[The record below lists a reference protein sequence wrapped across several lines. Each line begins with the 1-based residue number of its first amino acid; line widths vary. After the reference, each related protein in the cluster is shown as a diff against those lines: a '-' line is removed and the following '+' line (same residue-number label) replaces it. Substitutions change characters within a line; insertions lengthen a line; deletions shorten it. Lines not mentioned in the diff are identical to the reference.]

1 MNDPAAAALAATRSI
16 RQSTGYETLPYA
28 ERQAL
33 EADLRRIEAAL
44 SPAPYGAVAAAAA
57 HDPYAVSF
65 ETPADLQRMRSGGG
79 FLPGQQQ
86 PVQPQPQP
94 QQPAQAAK
102 PAGTEVI
109 GQRAR
114 AALEAVDFPA
124 FVAELINGT
133 FQAIVDATA
142 QQIREYAKL
151 VSSLAQTVDQFARE
165 NVTPNQVRFAL
176 ADRHPQ
182 DLVVVVPNAG
192 DRGQPRLR
200 PRKKDDADSPAW
212 LAQYG
217 LAGEELTDELT
228 EGALLE
234 AGRTGMAEERMQ
246 NLATMVLLGINRIV
260 IQDGQIKARLQ
271 FHATAREQVKVD
283 YADGATAVQSGIA
296 ARDTGSAGAVSTKV
310 STVSVNAQ
318 ADVAIKANLVGEVA
332 IRFRSETFNLER
344 FADSQAIE
352 LINRHSRLQ
361 RPGET
366 PAAPA
371 PQPIPAP
378 APAGGPA

>member
-1 MNDPAAAALAATRSI
+1 MSTQAAAALAATRSI
-16 RQSTGYETLPYA
+16 RTSSGYAALSHG

-44 SPAPYGAVAAAAA
+44 HPGALAHAAAL
-57 HDPYAVSF
+57 DPYAMPL
-65 ETPADLQRMRSGGG
+65 ETPADLQRMQGG
-79 FLPGQQQ
+79 FGPPPPQQQ
-86 PVQPQPQP
+86 PAPS
-94 QQPAQAAK
+94 PATAAAPPAPK
-102 PAGTEVI
+102 KAGTEAI
-109 GQRAR
+109 GERAR

-142 QQIREYAKL
+142 QQVREYARL
-151 VSSLAQTVDQFARE
+151 VASLAQTAEQFGRE
-165 NVTPNQVRFAL
+165 NVSANQVRFGL
-176 ADRHPQ
+176 AERHPQ
-182 DLVVVVPNAG
+182 DLVVVVPRTG
-192 DRGQPRLR
+192 ERGEPALK
-200 PRKKDDADSPAW
+200 PRKKDDAGSPEW
-212 LAQYG
+212 LKEYG
-217 LAGEELTDELT
+217 LAGEELTPELA
-228 EGALLE
+228 EGALLD
-234 AGRTGMAEERMQ
+234 AGRRGLAEERMQ

-271 FHATAREQVKVD
+271 FHASARESVKADVGDMQV
-283 YADGATAVQSGIA
+283 AAQGGIA
-296 ARDTGSAGAVSTKV
+296 ARDSGSASGVMTRV

-361 RPGET
+361 RPATT
-366 PAAPA
+366 PAPAQPAAAAPA
-371 PQPIPAP
+371 
-378 APAGGPA
+378 AGGTP

>member
-1 MNDPAAAALAATRSI
+1 MSDAAHAALAATHSI
-16 RQSTGYETLPYA
+16 RASQGYAQLPLA

-33 EADLRRIEAAL
+33 EGDLRRIEQAL
-44 SPAPYGAVAAAAA
+44 AYGAVAAAPR
-57 HDPYAVSF
+57 DLYAVPL
-65 ETPADLQRMRSGGG
+65 ETPGDLQRGQMGG
-79 FLPGQQQ
+79 FG
-86 PVQPQPQP
+86 QPQPQP
-94 QQPAQAAK
+94 APQPAPAAPAQK
-102 PAGTEVI
+102 PGTEVI

-142 QQIREYAKL
+142 QQIREYARL
-151 VSSLAQTVDQFARE
+151 VASIAQTVDSFARD
-165 NVTPNQVRFAL
+165 NVSPSQVRDWL
-176 ADRHPQ
+176 AGRHPQ
-182 DLVVVVPNAG
+182 DLVVVLPKTG
-192 DRGQPRLR
+192 EKGSPRLR
-200 PRKKDDADSPAW
+200 PRKRDDAGSPSW
-212 LAQYG
+212 LAQYSLG
-217 LAGEELTDELT
+217 GQDLTDELA
-228 EGALLE
+228 EGPLLD
-234 AGRTGMAEERMQ
+234 AGRLTVAEERMQ
-246 NLATMVLLGINRIV
+246 TLATMVLLGINRIV

-271 FHATAREQVKVD
+271 FHATAREQVK
-283 YADGATAVQSGIA
+283 ADVADVSIGMQQGIA
-296 ARDTGSAGAVSTKV
+296 GRDTGASSAVATRV

-361 RPGET
+361 RPAPAESAAAA

-371 PQPIPAP
+371 P
-378 APAGGPA
+378 GGAA

>member
-1 MNDPAAAALAATRSI
+1 MSNPAAAALAATRSI
-16 RQSTGYETLPYA
+16 RQLSGYENLSYA

-33 EADLRRIEAAL
+33 EDDLRRIEGAL
-44 SPAPYGAVAAAAA
+44 SPPAVASAAAY
-57 HDPYAVSF
+57 DPYAVAF
-65 ETPADLQRMRSGGG
+65 ETPADLQRMQGGAG
-79 FLPGQQQ
+79 FPPSQQQPQ
-86 PVQPQPQP
+86 PVQPPP
-94 QQPAQAAK
+94 GATAAK

-114 AALEAVDFPA
+114 AALEAVDFPS

-151 VSSLAQTVDQFARE
+151 VASIAQTVDQFARE
-165 NVTPNQVRFAL
+165 NVSPNQVRFAL
-176 ADRHPQ
+176 AERHPQ
-182 DLVVVVPNAG
+182 DLVVVVPSAG
-192 DRGQPRLR
+192 STGSPKLKPRR
-200 PRKKDDADSPAW
+200 KDDADSPAW
-212 LAQYG
+212 LEQYK
-217 LAGEELTDELT
+217 LAGQELTEELA

-234 AGRTGMAEERMQ
+234 AGRMGMAEERMQ
-246 NLATMVLLGINRIV
+246 TLATMVLLGVNRIV

-271 FHATAREQVKVD
+271 FHATAREAVKVD
-283 YADGATAVQSGIA
+283 LTDNAAAVQSGIA
-296 ARDTGSAGAVSTKV
+296 SRDTGSSGGVSTKV

-352 LINRHSRLQ
+352 LINRHSRL
-361 RPGET
+361 RPGAEQ
-366 PAAPA
+366 PAEQKPA
-371 PQPIPAP
+371 IAP
-378 APAGGPA
+378 APAGGPS

>member
-79 FLPGQQQ
+79 LLPGQQQ
-86 PVQPQPQP
+86 PVQPQPQ
-94 QQPAQAAK
+94 QPAQAAK
-102 PAGTEVI
+102 PGTEVI

-114 AALEAVDFPA
+114 AALEAVDFPS

-192 DRGQPRLR
+192 ERGTPRLR
-200 PRKKDDADSPAW
+200 PRKKDDADSPSW

-217 LAGEELTDELT
+217 LKDQELTDELT

-234 AGRTGMAEERMQ
+234 AGRMGMAEERMQ

-271 FHATAREQVKVD
+271 FHATAREQVKID
-283 YADGATAVQSGIA
+283 YADNAAAVQSGIA
-296 ARDTGSAGAVSTKV
+296 ARDTGSAGAVATKV

-366 PAAPA
+366 PAAPG
-371 PQPIPAP
+371 PQALTPAP
-378 APAGGPA
+378 APGGGPA